1 MNQSFKDVITM
12 MQNQI
17 NQYEDIYTT
26 LKKRLR
32 WQVSDHQVLMLT
44 ASIYCTNDHPF
55 DVERFMGI
63 SEMIKK
69 ESGMFSH
76 MKSQLRFSCAA
87 LLDVKTE
94 GPHLQFERLQSL
106 YNRLIEAGFK
116 KGVYTHLAALAVLG
130 EEEIDP
136 DLPERAL
143 TLYKRMA
150 KEHLFL
156 TGHSDY
162 PFAMLLAKKGQENIV
177 DYIETFYDQL
187 NHEGFR
193 KGNDLQTMSHILSLQ
208 EEEGPEVMISRALR
222 IHDALRSE
230 GIRMKPA
237 YYPQVALLSFV
248 KDADCGRIRSI
259 WDNLNSIK
267 AFKWHKD
274 VNFMMAVNFY
284 VSHHLED
291 ASLAQTSLST
301 TIETL
306 IQAQQT
312 AMIATLSASAVITS
326 SSNDS

>member
-1 MNQSFKDVITM
+1 MI
-12 MQNQI
+12 QNQI

-32 WQVSDHQVLMLT
+32 WQASDHQVLMLT
-44 ASIYCTNDHPF
+44 ASIYCSNDHPF
-55 DVERFMGI
+55 DVERFMDI

-87 LLDVKTE
+87 LLDVKSE
-94 GPHLQFERLQSL
+94 DPRLQFERLQSL
-106 YNRLIEAGFK
+106 YDRLIEAGFK

-143 TLYKRMA
+143 TLYKQMA

-162 PFAMLLAKKGQENIV
+162 PLAMLLAKKGQENIV

-208 EEEGPEVMISRALR
+208 EEEGPESMISRALR

-237 YYPQVALLSFV
+237 FYPHIALLSFV
-248 KDADCGRIRSI
+248 KDADCGRVRSI
-259 WDNLNSIK
+259 WDNLNGIK

-284 VSHHLED
+284 VSNQLED
-291 ASLAQTSLST
+291 TSLATTSLTT

-312 AMIATLSASAVITS
+312 AMIATMSATAVITS
-326 SSNDS
+326 SSSDS

>member
-1 MNQSFKDVITM
+1 MIQD
-12 MQNQI
+12 QI
-17 NQYEDIYTT
+17 DQYEFIYTT

-32 WQVSDHQVLMLT
+32 WQVSDQRALMLT
-44 ASIYCTNDHPF
+44 ASIYCTNDRAF
-55 DVERFMGI
+55 DVERFMEI

-69 ESGMFSH
+69 ETGMFSH
-76 MKSQLRFSCAA
+76 LKTQLRFSFAA
-87 LLDVKTE
+87 LLDVKSE
-94 GPHLQFERLQSL
+94 DPRLHFERLQAL
-106 YNRLIEAGFK
+106 YDRLIEAGFK
-116 KGVYTHLAALAVLG
+116 RGIFTHLAALAVLG
-130 EEEIDP
+130 EEETDSS
-136 DLPERAL
+136 LPERAL
-143 TLYKRMA
+143 ALYKRMA

-162 PFAMLLAKKGQENIV
+162 PFAVLLATKEQENIV
-177 DYIETFYDQL
+177 SYIESFYDQL

-208 EEEGPEVMISRALR
+208 EEEGPEALISRVLGVY
-222 IHDALRSE
+222 DALRSE

-248 KDADCGRIRSI
+248 KDADCGRVRSV
-259 WDNLNSIK
+259 WDNLNRIK
-267 AFKWHKD
+267 AFRWHKD

-284 VSHHLED
+284 VSNHLED
-291 ASLAQTSLST
+291 SSLATTSLST

-312 AMIATLSASAVITS
+312 AMIATMSASAVATS

>member
-1 MNQSFKDVITM
+1 M
-12 MQNQI
+12 MQDQI

-208 EEEGPEVMISRALR
+208 VEEGPEVMISRALR

-248 KDADCGRIRSI
+248 KDADCGTIRSI

-284 VSHHLED
+284 VSHYLED
-291 ASLAQTSLST
+291 ASLAHTSLST